1 MDGGASSTDAFR
13 MPAEGEELTTPFSEF
28 VVRYGHTPRL
38 ARNMAAIAGVA
49 AELPPRMEVCPSGEA
64 VIVGTGAVLAVLL

>member
-38 ARNMAAIAGVA
+38 VRNMAAIAGVS
-49 AELPPRMEVCPSGEA
+49 AELPPRMEVWFF
-64 VIVGTGAVLAVLL
+64 LAKQC